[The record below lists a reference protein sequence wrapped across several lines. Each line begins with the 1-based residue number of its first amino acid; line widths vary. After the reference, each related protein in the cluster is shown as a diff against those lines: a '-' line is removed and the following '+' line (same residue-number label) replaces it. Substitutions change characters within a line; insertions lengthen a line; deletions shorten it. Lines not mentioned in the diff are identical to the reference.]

1 MIWLV
6 QIYIGQ
12 NQLKNFNH
20 LDKECTAN
28 SQNKEKKTKHFFKN
42 MTPVSVCC
50 WTGNQ
55 KQNIKGP
62 PPAHLW
68 CSFTP
73 VRLAV
78 VYAGQGKWLSNGS
91 QNIWQG
97 RTLDILYNKINTL
110 ARPSPLHFSSGK
122 RHSLLQVPG
131 KSIVKGTYFQVN
143 SVWSFL

>member
-62 PPAHLW
+62 PPAHL
-68 CSFTP
+68 
-73 VRLAV
+73 
-78 VYAGQGKWLSNGS
+78 
-91 QNIWQG
+91 
-97 RTLDILYNKINTL
+97 
-110 ARPSPLHFSSGK
+110 
-122 RHSLLQVPG
+122 
-131 KSIVKGTYFQVN
+131 
-143 SVWSFL
+143 